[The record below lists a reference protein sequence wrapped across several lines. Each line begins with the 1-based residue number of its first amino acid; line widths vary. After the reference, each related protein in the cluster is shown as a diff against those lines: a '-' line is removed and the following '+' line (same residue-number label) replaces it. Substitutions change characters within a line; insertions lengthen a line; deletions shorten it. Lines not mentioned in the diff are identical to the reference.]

1 MEHEFLRL
9 AQMVAGQRARVRK
22 LEGGKGFVSRLAAM
36 GFTPG
41 APVTIIRKSGSGPVL
56 VNLRGAQVALGF
68 EEAEKITLS
77 LMDADEPA
85 VVIPPEEL
93 IEAAPRQLVI
103 ALAGQPNVGKST
115 VFNLLTGLNQHVGNW
130 AGKTVDLK
138 SGGFMIGD
146 TSITLVD
153 LPGTYSL
160 TASSEEERIARDFIL
175 REHPD
180 LAIVVVDAA
189 NLERSLYLLAEVL
202 LLPVPVILALN
213 MMDVA
218 GQEGIQI
225 EPGVLQSAIGI
236 PVAAMSA
243 AHNQGVDGLVAVIRE
258 FMDGKLT
265 FNPKKPLVSD
275 EHKGILN
282 EIETQ
287 IEGFAPSGYPTKWI
301 ALKLLEGD
309 EELAAV
315 MEKNV
320 PATNWQKVASLLYEH
335 EDAVLDIAGER
346 YEWIARMVRAAVVQ
360 PKLTSGSLTTRID
373 QVLTHPVW
381 GTLILALVLGGVF
394 SLTYSVGTPIQ
405 GWLGD
410 GVEWL
415 AEWVQAT
422 FVSSPAWLLHLLTD
436 GILGGVG
443 LVLTFLPILA
453 IFYLALG
460 LLEDTGYM
468 ARIAYLT
475 DRWMHRLGLHGK
487 SFLPILLGFGC
498 NVPAVFGTRI
508 IESRRSRLL
517 TILLIP
523 LIPCTARMAVVTVLT
538 PVFFPGHSAL
548 VAWGLVA
555 GNLVILM
562 LLGLVLHNYVLK
574 NDHVAFIM
582 ELPLYH
588 VPNPKTIGIY
598 VWQNLLGFLQ
608 KAGTVILAGSL
619 VIWGLSYF
627 PGGDVMTS
635 YLSYAGK
642 LMEPVGAWMG
652 LPWPMLLAIL
662 TSVVAKENTIAT
674 LGILYGNVSEILPTL
689 ITIPAALA
697 LLVFQMLFVPCLGTI
712 AAIREETKS
721 LAWTVIST
729 LLMLGLSVGFGVL
742 VFRLVSLL

>member
-1 MEHEFLRL
+1 ME
-9 AQMVAGQRARVRK
+9 AGQQARVRK
-22 LEGGKGFVSRLAAM
+22 LEGGKGFISRLAAM

-41 APVTIIRKSGSGPVL
+41 APVTIVRKNGSGPVL
-56 VNLRGAQVALGF
+56 VNLRGAQVALGY
-68 EEAEKITLS
+68 EEAEKIRLS
-77 LMDADEPA
+77 IVDTEEPAIAIPDEPTA
-85 VVIPPEEL
+85 DA
-93 IEAAPRQLVI
+93 EARQMVI

-138 SGGFMIGD
+138 SGGFMVGD

-175 REHPD
+175 QEHPD
-180 LAIVVVDAA
+180 LTIVVVDAA

-218 GQEGIQI
+218 GQEGIQV

-243 AHNQGVDGLVAVIRE
+243 AHNQGVDGLVSVIRE

-275 EHKGILN
+275 EHKGILE
-282 EIETQ
+282 EIESQ
-287 IEGFAPSGYPTKWI
+287 IEGFTPSGYPTKWV

-309 EELAAV
+309 EELASIVEQSA
-315 MEKNV
+315 
-320 PATNWQKVASLLYEH
+320 PAANWQKVASLLYEH

-360 PKLTSGSLTTRID
+360 PKLTRGSFTSRLD
-373 QVLTHPVW
+373 GVLTHPIW
-381 GTLILALVLGGVF
+381 GTMILALVLAGVF
-394 SLTYSVGTPIQ
+394 SLTYSIGSPIQ
-405 GWLGD
+405 GWLGG
-410 GVEWL
+410 GVQWL
-415 AEWVQAT
+415 AQWIRGNLSA
-422 FVSSPAWLLHLLTD
+422 PAWVTHLAAD
-436 GILGGVG
+436 GLLGGVG

-453 IFYLALG
+453 IFYLAMG

-538 PVFFPGHSAL
+538 PLFFPGHSAL
-548 VAWGLVA
+548 VAWSLVA

-562 LLGLVLHNYVLK
+562 LLGLLLHSFILK

-588 VPNPKTIGIY
+588 IPNLKTIGIY
-598 VWQNLLGFLQ
+598 VWQNLIGFLQ
-608 KAGTVILAGSL
+608 KAGTIILAGSL
-619 VIWGLSYF
+619 VIWGLAYF
-627 PGGDVMTS
+627 PGGNMMTS

-642 LMEPVGAWMG
+642 LLEPVGAWMG
-652 LPWPMLLAIL
+652 LPWPVMLAIL

-674 LGILYGNVSEILPTL
+674 LGILYGNVNLVLPTL

-721 LAWTVIST
+721 LAWTVVSA
-729 LLMLGLSVGFGVL
+729 LLMLGLSLGFGVL
-742 VFRLVSLL
+742 VFRLAALL